1 MSTSSTPS
9 IAASIS
15 LTLIDQG
22 NTFLINGNYSHAKES
37 YSNAID
43 ALESN
48 SNSNSKS
55 ESSTDI
61 HSHSHS
67 LNDSDRKLQKGLH
80 FRALSHRA
88 QVHLQLQN
96 GSQAIADAEAALK
109 LIERKSDTDDADAD
123 ADADVLLDGEIA
135 AAKIRK
141 EKGMKLLKMQKTTLQ
156 GTDTKP
162 KAETA
167 APVVLSSSSITSS
180 KKKTK
185 PPTCPK
191 YQYYQSDSIMTIS
204 ILESNLKPEH
214 LKVEFSLDKLSVVIE
229 KQGVQFTVICGTLF
243 DAVDVQKCKIVHK
256 DEKVLIKLKKV
267 EKHEWHNLFGS
278 GASKTQKESLS
289 SSSPLPLPS
298 SGGGQDSIKSSATVA
313 TAPTIDPKK
322 KVNRPYASDKDWDAI
337 DRNLR
342 EQEESEKPEGE
353 EAVNKLFKSIYK
365 DADEN
370 TRRAMIKSFQTSGG
384 TCLSTNWG
392 DVSQTDYE
400 KKKMAPKG
408 VEWKSWEGD
417 RLPQQED

>member
-1 MSTSSTPS
+1 MATSSTPS

-22 NTFLINGNYSHAKES
+22 NTFLINGHYSHAKES

-61 HSHSHS
+61 HS
-67 LNDSDRKLQKGLH
+67 DRKLQKGLH

-88 QVHLQLQN
+88 EVHLQLQN

-141 EKGMKLLKMQKTTLQ
+141 EKGMKLLKMQKATLQ
-156 GTDTKP
+156 GTDNKP

-278 GASKTQKESLS
+278 GASKAQKESLS
-289 SSSPLPLPS
+289 SSSSSPLPS
-298 SGGGQDSIKSSATVA
+298 SGGGQDSIESSATVA

-342 EQEESEKPEGE
+342 EEEESEKPEGE

-392 DVSQTDYE
+392 EVAKTDYE